1 MEIVKRILSGDVSCA
16 SLLMKDIEDEVPS
29 AIEALKKL
37 YPHTGKA
44 YVVGI
49 TGAPGVG
56 KSTMIDSLIKA
67 FRQDDF
73 NVGVIAIDPSS
84 PFTGGAILGDRIRMK
99 YFSRDQSVFIRSIAT
114 RGWTGG
120 LSKHTLSMIHVM
132 DAMGKDFIFVETVG
146 SGQIEIDITRI
157 ADTSVVALCP
167 GSGDEIQTMKGGILE
182 AADILIVNKA
192 DREGADDLLLRL
204 EIMVERRV
212 YSGEQWK
219 PRVFSTNAIK
229 GSGIEEVKAEILRH
243 RDYLISTDGLI
254 ANRYKRAS
262 TELYEA
268 VRSNLE
274 NYLLKKVTED
284 SKLDKLITEIAERK
298 IDPYSVASKVTR
310 NLIIKDTRSRKK

>member
-1 MEIVKRILSGDVSCA
+1 MEIIKKILSGDVSCA

-44 YVVGI
+44 YIVGI

-99 YFSRDQSVFIRSIAT
+99 YFSHDQSVFIRSIAT

-212 YSGEQWK
+212 YIGEQWK

-274 NYLLKKVTED
+274 NYLFKEITGN
-284 SKLDKLITEIAERK
+284 SKLDRLIAEIAERK
-298 IDPYSVASKVTR
+298 ADPYSVASKVTR
-310 NLIIKDTRSRKK
+310 NLIKDTRSRKK